1 MSINIERKTDKV
13 IEATIKDEE
22 GVIDLSNVTLTWRF
36 WNNGEVIIKKSTE
49 DGSIEKVNSE
59 NGEIGMKLNSN
70 DTDIS
75 GGKYKYEILIE
86 DVEGNKYLPNKG
98 VLTINSNKTAEV

>member
-1 MSINIERKTDKV
+1 MSIEIERKTDRL

-22 GVIDLSNVTLTWRF
+22 GIIDLTNVNIGWRF
-36 WNNGEVIIKKSTE
+36 FNNGEIIIEKSTE
-49 DGSIEKVNSE
+49 DGSIEKVDSE
-59 NGEIGMKLNSN
+59 NGKINMKLDND

-86 DVEGNKYLPNKG
+86 DVEGNRYLPVKG